1 MANSVSRSR
10 SALLGT
16 LSSQAFTII
25 SMLVSIVSTPLMLR
39 YLDKEAYGLSILFF
53 QITNYLSTLDLG
65 IGTAVIRQ
73 LAMHRGEDE
82 HNVLMVNRILSTG
95 TFAAGV
101 LGAVVVLVSYFFAP
115 FVPNMYHLRPDLTE
129 VAVPII
135 CWMGLFA
142 GLQFLQRG
150 PGGLFFAHHRQT
162 LIGTPTFVVSLTS
175 TILTIA
181 LLAYGVGLWAFV
193 YSGLYQL
200 LAGALVQFVLLRR
213 YYPHLSIRLRYF
225 DAKLLRELFN
235 YGIFLFINGA
245 AGLIIMHTDR
255 LVIGQIISL
264 AAVSVFSITTRI
276 PEVVIGLIAKVMD
289 NATPALMEITT
300 RESDEQARVQYKR
313 ILVLV
318 TALSMLSFWLVMSL
332 DEWFIDLW
340 VGGGFFAGQ
349 WVLVLALALM
359 VQQTLVRTGAS
370 FLYAKGIT
378 KSVSLMGLVEAP
390 INITLSIFLG
400 HRIGLP
406 GVLIGTL
413 VASLL
418 TSVWYT
424 PYLLS
429 RHLGLTPG
437 AMAGAVVR
445 PMLGISLAGV
455 AIYGLVWGARHVLP
469 DSLWLF
475 GAVGALCGILL
486 TAFTWLLFLRTPFA
500 AYVPV
505 SLRRYLLVTV

>member
-1 MANSVSRSR
+1 MANTVSRSR

-39 YLDKEAYGLSILFF
+39 YLDKDAYGLSILFF
-53 QITNYLSTLDLG
+53 QISNYLSTLDLG

-82 HNVLMVNRILSTG
+82 HNVLMINRILSTG
-95 TFAAGV
+95 TIAAGV
-101 LGAVVVLVSYFFAP
+101 LGGVVAVVAYFFAP
-115 FVPNMYHLRPDLTE
+115 FVPGMYHLRPDLASA
-129 VAVPII
+129 AVPII

-150 PGGLFFAHHRQT
+150 TGGLFFAHHRQT
-162 LIGTPTFVVSLTS
+162 LIGTPTFVVNLTS
-175 TILTIA
+175 ILLTVV
-181 LLAYGVGLWAFV
+181 LLANGVGLWAFV

-200 LAGALVQFVLLRR
+200 VGGAVTQFVLLRR
-213 YYPHLSIRLRYF
+213 YYPHLRIRMRYF
-225 DAKLLRELFN
+225 DGKLLRELFN

-264 AAVSVFSITTRI
+264 AAVSVFSLTTRI
-276 PEVVIGLIAKVMD
+276 PEVVIGLIGKVMD

-318 TALSMLSFWLVMSL
+318 TALSMLAFWLVFSL
-332 DEWFIDLW
+332 NGWFIDIW
-340 VGGGFFAGQ
+340 VGSSFFAGRL
-349 WVLVLALALM
+349 VLVLALALM
-359 VQQTLVRTGAS
+359 VQQTLVRTGTS

-378 KSVSLMGLVEAP
+378 KSVSLMSLVEAP
-390 INITLSIFLG
+390 INISLSIFLG

-406 GVLIGTL
+406 GVLVGTL

-424 PYLLS
+424 PYLLN
-429 RHLGLTPG
+429 RHLGLTFG
-437 AMAGAVVR
+437 AIATAVVR
-445 PMLGISLAGV
+445 PALGISLAGAAV
-455 AIYGLVWGARHVLP
+455 YGLVWSVRHVLP
-469 DSLWLF
+469 NSLLLF
-475 GAVGALCGILL
+475 FAVGAVAGAFL
-486 TAFTWLLFLRTPFA
+486 TAFTWLFFLRTPFA
-500 AYVPV
+500 SYVPA
-505 SLRRYLLVTV
+505 SLRRYLLVAA